1 MLELN
6 TNRFSAGKI
15 FMTAGINERI
25 AEDEQFAKF
34 VLMSI
39 RRHLKCDW
47 GDLGEEDKG
56 LNDAALN
63 PEVPDRL
70 FSAYEFNGKAD
81 RIYIITEWDR
91 SYSTIL
97 FPKEY

>member
-6 TNRFSAGKI
+6 ANKFSAGKI
-15 FMTAGINERI
+15 FMTAGVNERI
-25 AEDEQFAKF
+25 AEDEKFAKF
-34 VLMSI
+34 VLHSI
-39 RRHLKCDW
+39 RRYLQCDW
-47 GDLGEEDKG
+47 GDLGEEDKA

-63 PEVPDRL
+63 TEFPDRL

-91 SYSTIL
+91 SCTTIL
-97 FPKEY
+97 FPSEY